1 LWDTTPIDIEK
12 DKAVKLYRN
21 MLRIRLFEEK
31 AAELYRVNKV
41 LEGIHTY
48 IGEEAVA
55 TGVCANLRRD
65 DYITSTHRSLG
76 HCISKGMP
84 LNKIMAEL
92 FGKVGGCCRG
102 KSGSMHI
109 ADFSL
114 GNLGANGIVGAGI
127 PIAVGAGL
135 SIKLKRTDQVAI
147 CFFGD
152 GAANQGTF
160 HEGINMA
167 SIWDLPVIF
176 VCENNLY
183 STWTRQSD
191 VMRVKDIANRAAGY
205 GIPGIVA
212 DGNNVIEVYETSKKA
227 IQMAREGK
235 GPTLIEYK
243 TYRFRGHHEGDRT
256 QQYRPKEEEEQW
268 RKKDPIEMFRTFL
281 LESNKCHENELKI
294 IEEEVI
300 EEINESVRYA
310 EVSPFPPEE
319 EAVKDVYYVHES
331 PLNQLSSESISKK
344 ELKEITYR
352 EAIREALIEEM
363 NRDDR
368 VFIYGQGY
376 MGIRGGAFGVVK
388 GLQDIFGKERVKDA
402 PISESAMVGCA
413 LGAAL
418 TGMKPVVEIM
428 YMDWITLAMDQIVNQ
443 AAKIRYTSGGQ
454 VKVPLTIRSSFR
466 VLSSTG
472 PHHSQ
477 SFESWFMHV
486 PGLKVAIPSNPC
498 DAKGL
503 LKMAIRDEN
512 PVLFL
517 EHKGLY
523 NLIGPV
529 PQEDY
534 VISFGQADIKR
545 EGNDVTLL
553 ATSRMVHTALK
564 AADTLSRQ
572 GIDVEVIDPRTLVPF
587 DKKTLIDSVKKTN
600 RVVIAHEA
608 CKTGGIAGEIT
619 SILMEE
625 AFDYLDSPVMRV
637 ASLDTP
643 VPFSPSLEKNFLPNE
658 DKIIWAIKKI
668 VQ

>member
-1 LWDTTPIDIEK
+1 MWDTTPIDIEK